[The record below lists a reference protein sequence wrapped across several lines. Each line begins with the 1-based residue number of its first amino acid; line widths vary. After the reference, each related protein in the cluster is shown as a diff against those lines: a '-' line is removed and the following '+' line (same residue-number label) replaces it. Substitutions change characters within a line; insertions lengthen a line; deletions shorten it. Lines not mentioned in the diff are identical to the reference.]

1 MPVKQRRGE
10 ETRQRL
16 LDAALAAH
24 QAGAFTVQAVLADSG
39 VSLGSLYHHF
49 GSFDGLAAALY
60 TRCMA
65 ALLDTIVESL
75 ARARTPRG
83 GVRAVVTAYLAF
95 VTDQPAQARFIHAS
109 AYAAYL
115 PAHAEEIAAMKQ
127 PRMARMAA
135 WLAPHVAAGSIVD
148 LPDPLTEMLLIGPV
162 AELSRRWLNGAEAD
176 LAKAARLLPDRIW
189 AALSYPAAATGTR
202 TPEPT

>member
-1 MPVKQRRGE
+1 VPVKQRRGE
-10 ETRQRL
+10 ETARRL
-16 LDAALAAH
+16 LDTALAVHAT
-24 QAGAFTVQAVLADSG
+24 GDGFTVQAVVARSG

-60 TRCMA
+60 ARCMA
-65 ALLDTIVESL
+65 ELLDDIVTALERTRT
-75 ARARTPRG
+75 ARA

-95 VTDQPAQARFIHAS
+95 VVAQPDRARFIHAS
-109 AYAAYL
+109 AYAGYL
-115 PAHAEEIAAMKQ
+115 PANAETIAATKN

-162 AELSRRWLNGAEAD
+162 AELSRRWLNDPGID
-176 LAKAARLLPDRIW
+176 LATASRLLPDRTW
-189 AALSYPAAATGTR
+189 AAVRAD
-202 TPEPT
+202 

>member
-1 MPVKQRRGE
+1 VSVKQRRGE

-16 LDAALAAH
+16 LDAALAVHESA
-24 QAGAFTVQAVLADSG
+24 AAFTVQEVLAESG

-60 TRCMA
+60 SRCMA
-65 ALLDTIVESL
+65 ALLDAIVESL
-75 ARARTPRG
+75 SRARTPRG
-83 GVRAVVTAYLAF
+83 GVRAAVTAYLTF
-95 VTDQPAQARFIHAS
+95 TMEQPAQARFIHAS

-115 PAHAEEIAAMKQ
+115 PAHADEIAAMKQ

-176 LAKAARLLPDRIW
+176 LARAARLLPDRIW
-189 AALSYPAAATGTR
+189 AALRGPV
-202 TPEPT
+202 